1 MIKEDFVYIPKVDS
15 GKISIQLS
23 KCEIIHEMLNDM
35 MNVTYTSISTGEVYD
50 EEKISGKPFT
60 LENKKDGTYAR
71 VWVEPQM
78 NYVNGKAVSE
88 MFVSILINSKHLH
101 KNYFKGITKNTLFD
115 LYTYIMSLNL
125 FKCSYNDFQYSRFN
139 DVDIC
144 FDFIATKVNFEVLK
158 RNIKLSV
165 KDEKKWHTKTSKSNT
180 GLYATSARAPRTHAN
195 PSNPYIK
202 IYDKELDLE
211 VRSKNFADTYL
222 KEIDYRDLIRYECT
236 IKSRKHLKR
245 LGLEN
250 VKTFW
255 ELLDCDLS
263 VVCGQMFREYFHKP
277 KIIKVGNIKPMEK
290 VIIDFINL
298 CIAQGVPR
306 YEIFKIFDRD
316 DVSRQSKSDLI
327 KKYHGIMQRDEINK
341 EELQSNEITKN
352 LFQYLGVDM
361 KQLQLDFNKEKD
373 KETSTK
379 KKGNT

>member
-144 FDFIATKVNFEVLK
+144 FNFIATKVNF
-158 RNIKLSV
+158 
-165 KDEKKWHTKTSKSNT
+165 
-180 GLYATSARAPRTHAN
+180 
-195 PSNPYIK
+195 
-202 IYDKELDLE
+202 
-211 VRSKNFADTYL
+211 
-222 KEIDYRDLIRYECT
+222 RY
-236 IKSRKHLKR
+236 
-245 LGLEN
+245 
-250 VKTFW
+250 
-255 ELLDCDLS
+255 
-263 VVCGQMFREYFHKP
+263 
-277 KIIKVGNIKPMEK
+277 
-290 VIIDFINL
+290 
-298 CIAQGVPR
+298 
-306 YEIFKIFDRD
+306 
-316 DVSRQSKSDLI
+316 
-327 KKYHGIMQRDEINK
+327 
-341 EELQSNEITKN
+341 
-352 LFQYLGVDM
+352 
-361 KQLQLDFNKEKD
+361 
-373 KETSTK
+373 
-379 KKGNT
+379 